1 VMDGLEQRSFD
12 AAIDELLTPDS
23 LERSRRHPKE
33 TTSYITWG
41 EYGRILAGYYDV
53 FPREQILVVF
63 TEELELAPEQLL
75 RRVHEFI
82 GVTSDFVPANLG
94 TRYRAGGTERR
105 FSWMSPHAPLSPQG
119 LQRAVTRN
127 SATRAAWRALPEGG
141 RRRIRRGY
149 EHFAYRVDLWNRRSG
164 ASVTGPAPAILGR
177 LRGHFAQ
184 EADQLAA
191 LLGVVAPWA
200 SPDEAQK

>member
-1 VMDGLEQRSFD
+1 
-12 AAIDELLTPDS
+12 LLSPDS
-23 LERSRRHPKE
+23 LEHSRQHLEE

-41 EYGRILAGYYDV
+41 EYGRILTGYFDV

-63 TEELELAPEQLL
+63 TEELELAPEKLL

-105 FSWMSPHAPLSPQG
+105 FSWMSPRASLSPQG

-127 SATRAAWRALPEGG
+127 SATRAAWHALPEGG
-141 RRRIRRGY
+141 RRRITRGY
-149 EHFAYRVDLWNRRSG
+149 EHFAYRADLWNRRNG
-164 ASVTGPAPAILGR
+164 TNVAGPTPAVLGR
-177 LRGHFAQ
+177 LREHFAQ
-184 EADQLAA
+184 DADQLAA
-191 LLGVVAPWA
+191 LLGAATPWA
-200 SPDEAQK
+200 SFDEQ